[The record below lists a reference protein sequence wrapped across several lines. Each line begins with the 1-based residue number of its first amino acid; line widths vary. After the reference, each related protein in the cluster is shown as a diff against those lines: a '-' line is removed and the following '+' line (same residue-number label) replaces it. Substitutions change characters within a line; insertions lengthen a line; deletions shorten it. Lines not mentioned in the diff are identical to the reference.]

1 MKRYNSGNI
10 VLVVLIVGAI
20 GFLVY
25 QLVKPLIK
33 SIINVIPS
41 QTTAPTEKL
50 SVVGNIC
57 ATGTITA
64 SQAGCGSD
72 IRWKKNIEPI
82 KNSLNNILLLKGIYY
97 DWKTEEFPEK
107 QFSTNRQLGFIA
119 QEMQKVYPELIIT
132 DKQGY
137 LSVDY
142 QRFTVILLEAIK
154 EQQKII
160 DKLQSAVGSLQ
171 TENQNLKAEYDNRL
185 KKIEELLGNKS
196 EK

>member
-1 MKRYNSGNI
+1 M
-10 VLVVLIVGAI
+10 
-20 GFLVY
+20 
-25 QLVKPLIK
+25 
-33 SIINVIPS
+33 
-41 QTTAPTEKL
+41 E
-50 SVVGNIC
+50 
-57 ATGTITA
+57 
-64 SQAGCGSD
+64 
-72 IRWKKNIEPI
+72 KNIEPI